1 LRITP
6 RVAGAVVALIPVL
19 LLPSPALSSP
29 GGGVEAP
36 DAPGAQSAHDDGSA
50 ERAPAPSPSPSPRL
64 GSGHRFPIRGPHN
77 LGYGASNNF
86 GGSRGHQGQDLF
98 AACGTPVVA
107 ARGGEVR
114 AAGYQSAAGNYAVV
128 TGETTGIDYVYM
140 HMLKAPRVRE
150 GDQVR
155 TGEALGAVG
164 ETGRATGCHLHFE
177 MWSAPGWQSGGSPF
191 DPLPH
196 LRAWGGR
203 SSLGED

>member
-1 LRITP
+1 MRITP

-50 ERAPAPSPSPSPRL
+50 ERAPAPSPSPRL

-140 HMLKAPRVRE
+140 HMLKAPRVQE

-155 TGEALGAVG
+155 TG
-164 ETGRATGCHLHFE
+164 
-177 MWSAPGWQSGGSPF
+177 
-191 DPLPH
+191 
-196 LRAWGGR
+196 
-203 SSLGED
+203 

>member
-1 LRITP
+1 MRTTA
-6 RVAGAVVALIPVL
+6 RASGAAIAVFAAL
-19 LLPSPALSSP
+19 LLPSFALASP
-29 GGGVEAP
+29 DGGAAVP
-36 DAPGAQSAHDDGSA
+36 DEPGPRSA
-50 ERAPAPSPSPSPRL
+50 EDEGPGESTRSPRL

-98 AACGTPVVA
+98 AACGTSVGA
-107 ARGGEVR
+107 ARGGKVK
-114 AAGYQSAAGNYAVV
+114 AAGYQAAAGNYAVV
-128 TGETTGIDYVYM
+128 TGEETGIDYVYM
-140 HMLKAPRVRE
+140 HMLKAPKVRE
-150 GDQVR
+150 GDQVG
-155 TGEALGAVG
+155 TGEAIGAVG

-203 SSLGED
+203 SGPVER